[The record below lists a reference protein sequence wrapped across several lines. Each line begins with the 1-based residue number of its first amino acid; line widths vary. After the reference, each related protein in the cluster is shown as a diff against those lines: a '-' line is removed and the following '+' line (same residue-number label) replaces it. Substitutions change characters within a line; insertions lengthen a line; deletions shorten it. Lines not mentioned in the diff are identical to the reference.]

1 LIDWREEA
9 SSPFVAEIEQDTV
22 QASQD
27 YFVEETPSKRR
38 SPSKTVV
45 GEITQELYM
54 TTPAMKTASREFDF
68 QVREDEP
75 AADTTPRANTI
86 VEPARETNKATAPRR
101 SRSPIKRTDS
111 HERPSTSGSSHFNDS
126 AYHESEPVLRMNE
139 GLTMV
144 MKKLE
149 EETRNRS
156 LTHVTVTEETEYI
169 EMEATSID
177 MEEDGNI
184 DDTCFTAFSEVP
196 NTDMTAFARLGQRS
210 PFKQPM
216 FEQVTNTLAISL
228 VCGF

>member
-1 LIDWREEA
+1 
-9 SSPFVAEIEQDTV
+9 
-22 QASQD
+22 
-27 YFVEETPSKRR
+27 
-38 SPSKTVV
+38 
-45 GEITQELYM
+45 
-54 TTPAMKTASREFDF
+54 
-68 QVREDEP
+68 
-75 AADTTPRANTI
+75 
-86 VEPARETNKATAPRR
+86 
-101 SRSPIKRTDS
+101 
-111 HERPSTSGSSHFNDS
+111 
-126 AYHESEPVLRMNE
+126 
-139 GLTMV
+139 MV